1 MEKAKNAL
9 TFFASVKTRV
19 CNCSWIYKPKIN
31 TKIWIEI

>member
-19 CNCSWIYKPKIN
+19 CNYSWIYKPKIN
-31 TKIWIEI
+31 TKIWI